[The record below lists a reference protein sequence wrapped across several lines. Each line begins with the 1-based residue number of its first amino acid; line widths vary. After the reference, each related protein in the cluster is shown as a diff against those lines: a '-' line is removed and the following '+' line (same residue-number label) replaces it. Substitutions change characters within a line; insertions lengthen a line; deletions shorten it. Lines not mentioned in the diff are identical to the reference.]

1 MSVVWSEM
9 TIVGSE
15 MSIVWSEMSVVW
27 SEMSI
32 VRSEMSVVWSEMSIV
47 RSKML
52 IDWMLLNVPLNKLQS
67 GACRRGL
74 QNVSLSAPFMAFE
87 QGGIF
92 IVPYQTRLRTS
103 GFFRSHQT
111 EPPPFIHVVAFYG
124 SQWYWCR
131 TFTWI
136 PMRWRDALGTCT
148 CDYCFRTP

>member
-1 MSVVWSEM
+1 MLRFLYSFTAYFILWMYNSSDCGTVRSEMNVVWSEM
-9 TIVGSE
+9 WIVR
-15 MSIVWSEMSVVW
+15 

-74 QNVSLSAPFMAFE
+74 QNVSLSAHFMAFE

-103 GFFRSHQT
+103 GFSVSSEGT
-111 EPPPFIHVVAFYG
+111 PPFIHVVAFYG

-131 TFTWI
+131 TFT
-136 PMRWRDALGTCT
+136 
-148 CDYCFRTP
+148 